1 MTGPTR
7 RRRMPRAQREQQMLE
22 VAEAVFA
29 ERGFA
34 AASMD
39 EIAERVGVSKPMLY
53 EYFHSKEGLLLACV
67 AQARAELRE
76 VTERAVEGSTD
87 ARAALRSGLR
97 AFFVFARERRQG
109 WSLLR
114 HELALIGTSASEA
127 LEATR
132 RQQTDLIAKLMA
144 RLLRCRGGSA
154 GARRRGRTGGGR
166 ERAPGDLV
174 RKARRGDTRSG
185 DGSRHG
191 SAVVRPGSS
200 RSVIRRLR
208 SWLLHLVVTHRTFP
222 PRTCHAEFC

>member
-1 MTGPTR
+1 
-7 RRRMPRAQREQQMLE
+7 MLE
-22 VAEAVFA
+22 VAEVVFA

-76 VTERAVEGSTD
+76 VTERAVEGCTD
-87 ARAALRSGLR
+87 ARTALRSGLR

-132 RQQTDLIAKLMA
+132 RQQTDLIARLMA
-144 RLLRCRGGSA
+144 QYFDA
-154 GARRRGRTGGGR
+154 GAG
-166 ERAPGDLV
+166 A
-174 RKARRGDTRSG
+174 
-185 DGSRHG
+185 
-191 SAVVRPGSS
+191 
-200 RSVIRRLR
+200 
-208 SWLLHLVVTHRTFP
+208 LLLDAAAELVVGASERLAIWCEQHDEVTPDLATDLAMEILWPGLALR
-222 PRTCHAEFC
+222 AQ